1 MRYMMFVKSAQDRG
15 RPPQALIAAIDKLAT
30 AARNEG
36 RMLGGGELGPL
47 RDGARVCLAGGN
59 ITVLESPP
67 SGKDVIAGYV
77 QLEFG
82 FKEDA
87 IASATSSWKCIVN
100 TGLAG
105 KARRRSVSC
114 SRRVNSS
121 PIGAKVRNHP
131 LDRAPSARLVP
142 MRATATCAAC
152 TRSEFERFASVRQ
165 PRRVKIHYG
174 CSYSR
179 DRSVGDRRKSC
190 GSRSNRDS
198 SSEKTPF
205 AQRGWRASAVRC
217 AASAAA

>member
-82 FKEDA
+82 SKEDA
-87 IASATSSWKCIVN
+87 IASATKFLEVHRQYWPGWEGETEIRE
-100 TGLAG
+100 LF
-105 KARRRSVSC
+105 
-114 SRRVNSS
+114 S
-121 PIGAKVRNHP
+121 PG
-131 LDRAPSARLVP
+131 
-142 MRATATCAAC
+142 
-152 TRSEFERFASVRQ
+152 EFVA
-165 PRRVKIHYG
+165 
-174 CSYSR
+174 
-179 DRSVGDRRKSC
+179 DRRE
-190 GSRSNRDS
+190 GS
-198 SSEKTPF
+198 
-205 AQRGWRASAVRC
+205 
-217 AASAAA
+217 